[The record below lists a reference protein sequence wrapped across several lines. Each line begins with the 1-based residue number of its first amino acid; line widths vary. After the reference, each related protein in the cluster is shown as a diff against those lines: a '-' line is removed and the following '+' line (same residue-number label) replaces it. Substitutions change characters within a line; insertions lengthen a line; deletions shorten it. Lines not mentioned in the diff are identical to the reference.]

1 MKHIEGEIYREK
13 FEKSV
18 DLRNNKQNDKLE
30 EYTNILIAR
39 EKDLEKVCEKANTS
53 SYELS
58 KKMDVIRALRS
69 ERTIVSSLFDKIER
83 ELCNLE
89 HCYKVLVIEGTVG
102 EQEYIHKI
110 E

>member
-13 FEKSV
+13 LDKSV
-18 DLRNNKQNDKLE
+18 DLRNNKQTDKLE
-30 EYTNILIAR
+30 ELTNALLTR

-58 KKMDVIRALRS
+58 KKMDTIRALRS

-83 ELCNLE
+83 
-89 HCYKVLVIEGTVG
+89 
-102 EQEYIHKI
+102 
-110 E
+110 

>member
-13 FEKSV
+13 LDKSV
-18 DLRNNKQNDKLE
+18 DLRNNKQTDKLE
-30 EYTNILIAR
+30 ELTNALLTR

-58 KKMDVIRALRS
+58 KKMDTIRALRS

-83 ELCNLE
+83 ELCNL
-89 HCYKVLVIEGTVG
+89 
-102 EQEYIHKI
+102 
-110 E
+110 